1 MIVYKGCRS
10 CGISVAAFGGTTVEG
25 AHLKNKIIAAAA
37 IGLIGMTALPA
48 IANVPGSPSSV
59 ARASE
64 ETHTTSVGG
73 LTLPRYIGPLEFI
86 GEHSGDDPRSMATYS
101 YRAMGLAL
109 DIHVSDLGA
118 GAIADGAG
126 SRELARRYDETKK
139 NLVAATLVRGLKARE
154 TTVAFAD
161 GDPRA
166 AREAVYRLKR
176 RGEGG
181 TTYLWFTAAHG
192 LVIDARFDVALADG
206 DPRSARE
213 AVYRLKRNG
222 EGGTTYLWFTAAHG
236 LVIEARFDVVIG
248 FEEDGEIGRSEI
260 LAAIGE
266 AIPASADVV
275 AQARARAAA
284 PAGESADK
292 AMKVA
297 ILWDPETPEGEKKIW
312 LAYLFAR
319 AAFAAN
325 ETDGGP
331 AAGERVSS
339 FEEEVRGRTIALT
352 TFRALKR
359 EPAQPASEYFN
370 DIDRVEAAGFL
381 REYVWRYLHNA
392 SWSTMPSNLDLAGF
406 ETWRAEHL
414 ANHKAVTHGRIAF
427 RLALAQ

>member
-10 CGISVAAFGGTTVEG
+10 CGISVAAFRGTTVEG

-192 LVIDARFDVALADG
+192 LVIDARFDVAL
-206 DPRSARE
+206 
-213 AVYRLKRNG
+213 
-222 EGGTTYLWFTAAHG
+222 
-236 LVIEARFDVVIG
+236 G

-260 LAAIGE
+260 LAALGE
-266 AIPASADVV
+266 AIPASAEVV

-284 PAGESADK
+284 TADTSADPS
-292 AMKVA
+292 MKVA
-297 ILWDPETPEGEKKIW
+297 ILWDPETPEGESKIW

-331 AAGERVSS
+331 AVGERVSS